1 MNNLQG
7 GNMQTFE
14 EHLEVLRKMLFR
26 MVIIS
31 LSFTV
36 VLLGFKDVIFDC
48 ILAPCS
54 SNFSTF
60 QLVKDFLQIFEQD
73 IVVCENQVELIATD
87 ISSQFM
93 AHLSVT
99 IYLGILFSSPYMIYE
114 IFRYIS
120 PALYENEKK
129 YSFHIVTSAYMLFI
143 VGLLV
148 SYFVIFPISC
158 RFLATYSVSSHVHTM
173 ITLDSY
179 LSLFFSMTLTMGI
192 VFQLPIISLFL
203 TKLDLIDSSVMKKYR
218 KHAFVLILVVS
229 AIITPPD
236 AMTLLLVAFPL
247 YSLFEFSI
255 AVIRLFGN
263 KKRS

>member
-1 MNNLQG
+1 
-7 GNMQTFE
+7 
-14 EHLEVLRKMLFR
+14 
-26 MVIIS
+26 
-31 LSFTV
+31 
-36 VLLGFKDVIFDC
+36 
-48 ILAPCS
+48 
-54 SNFSTF
+54 
-60 QLVKDFLQIFEQD
+60 
-73 IVVCENQVELIATD
+73 
-87 ISSQFM
+87 
-93 AHLSVT
+93 
-99 IYLGILFSSPYMIYE
+99 
-114 IFRYIS
+114 
-120 PALYENEKK
+120 
-129 YSFHIVTSAYMLFI
+129 
-143 VGLLV
+143 
-148 SYFVIFPISC
+148 
-158 RFLATYSVSSHVHTM
+158 M